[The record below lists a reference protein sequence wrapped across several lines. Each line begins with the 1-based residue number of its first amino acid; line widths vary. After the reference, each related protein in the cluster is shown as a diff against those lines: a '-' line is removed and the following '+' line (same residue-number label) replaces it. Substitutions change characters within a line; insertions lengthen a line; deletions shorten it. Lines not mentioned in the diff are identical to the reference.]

1 MSAGS
6 AVVNDRRFPAAAPAS
21 YRVLGVR
28 VEAVQ
33 IPEAVE
39 RIVAWAGERGHPRTV
54 STTGMH
60 GVIEAVHNPVV
71 ASDLAATD
79 MVVADGAPVMWM
91 GRLHGHPMKRRVY
104 GPELM
109 LATLERTAPLGLRHY
124 FYGAAPG
131 VAADLARRM
140 QERFPGL
147 QVAGTFCPPMGPVPP
162 EEPADAAASIRD
174 SKPDILWVGL
184 GTPKQERWMIA
195 RRDAFGI
202 PVTITVGAAF
212 DFHTGRVTQAPAWMR
227 ERGLEW
233 FYRLC
238 SQPRRLWRRYLVQG
252 GDFAIRIAFDLATG
266 RWRKG
271 RR

>member
-1 MSAGS
+1 MADERST
-6 AVVNDRRFPAAAPAS
+6 PAAPAS

-33 IPEAVE
+33 IPGAVE
-39 RIVAWAGERGHPRTV
+39 RILEWARAGGAPRTV

-60 GVIEAVHNPVV
+60 GVIEAVHDRAFAQVLENT
-71 ASDLAATD
+71 DL
-79 MVVADGAPVMWM
+79 VVADGAPVMWM
-91 GRLHGHPMKRRVY
+91 GRMHGHAMKRRVY

-109 LATLERTAPLGLRHY
+109 LAVLEASAPLGLRHF

-131 VAADLARRM
+131 VADQLAREM
-140 QERFPGL
+140 QKRFPGL
-147 QVAGTFCPPMGPVPP
+147 VVAGTHCPPMGPLTAG
-162 EEPADAAASIRD
+162 EDPAVAGAIRASR
-174 SKPDILWVGL
+174 PDILWVGL
-184 GTPKQERWMIA
+184 GTPKQERWMLS
-195 RRDAFGI
+195 RRDALGV
-202 PVTITVGAAF
+202 PVMVTVGAAF
-212 DFHTGRVTQAPAWMR
+212 DFHTGRVSQAPEWMR

-252 GDFAIRIAFDLATG
+252 GDFAVRLAFDLATG
-266 RWRKG
+266 RWRRGG